1 MNRQKDNKK
10 SRDSAYER
18 ALALLARRE
27 HSRKDLASKLERKG
41 FARDEIRDAL
51 QQLIDAGY
59 QSDSVLPRCWC
70 EAASPMPMARFASV
84 RNCAVTGL
92 MTVWFSRALAA
103 VDEDTDGPRWP
114 ALLQTALWRAG
125 RKRLCRAWQTRP
137 VPSATRLS
145 RGNCPTG
152 KPARLT
158 DGARPDN
165 RAACGG

>member
-59 QSDSVLPRCWC
+59 QSDQ
-70 EAASPMPMARFASV
+70 RFAEMLV
-84 RNCAVTGL
+84 RSRVAHAYGPVRIRAELRSHGL
-92 MTVWFSRALAA
+92 DDSLVQAALAA
-103 VDEDTDGPRWP
+103 VDEDTDW
-114 ALLQTALWRAG
+114 AALASDLLQRHYGGQAANDYAERGKRAQFLL
-125 RKRLCRAWQTRP
+125 R
-137 VPSATRLS
+137 
-145 RGNCPTG
+145 RGF
-152 KPARLT
+152 PAEI
-158 DGARPDN
+158 ARQASQLD
-165 RAACGG
+165 